1 MHGFMIDA
9 VTGDTIG
16 KLEFRRLVVF
26 VSGCIAEHT
35 DGYLLLQ
42 RSAIDGAWLQGLEM
56 IMSIILI
63 DQGRANEM
71 GRWLGKMEDFALA
84 ACCWSSSLVCFYILI
99 CF

>member
-1 MHGFMIDA
+1 MIDA
-9 VTGDTIG
+9 VTGDTRG
-16 KLEFRRLVVF
+16 LLAFRRLVVY
-26 VSGCIAEHT
+26 VSGCIAERT
-35 DGYLLLQ
+35 DGYLLQ

-71 GRWLGKMEDFALA
+71 ERWLGKMEDFAIT

>member
-9 VTGDTIG
+9 VTGDTMG
-16 KLEFRRLVVF
+16 KLAFRRLVVF
-26 VSGCIAEHT
+26 VSGCIAECT

-84 ACCWSSSLVCFYILI
+84 ACC
-99 CF
+99 

>member
-9 VTGDTIG
+9 VTGDTMGI
-16 KLEFRRLVVF
+16 LAFRRLVVC
-26 VSGCIAEHT
+26 VSGCIAERT

-71 GRWLGKMEDFALA
+71 GGWLGKM
-84 ACCWSSSLVCFYILI
+84 
-99 CF
+99 